1 MRLGKIIILF
11 FWTFAGFTFP
21 LKNLTARPAANDLGA
36 IAFMA
41 LPPADS
47 EAGPRPF
54 LFSHGGMIR
63 GDTTQRRLAL
73 IFTGGDYNDGGDHV
87 RTVLRKKNIRASFFF
102 TGDFYRN
109 PDNDKL
115 IHDLIADRNY
125 LGPHSDKHLL
135 YCSWEKR
142 DSLLVTKKE
151 FISDLLANYQAM
163 QRFGLRRQEA
173 RYFIPPYEW
182 YDKTI
187 ADWTKELGL
196 VLVNFSPGT
205 LANADYT
212 VPSMANYRSS
222 QEIFLSITGYEK
234 GHLTGLN
241 GFLLLLHVGT
251 HPDRTDKFY
260 FRLEELIDSLQK
272 RNYAFSRIDELLQ

>member
-1 MRLGKIIILF
+1 M
-11 FWTFAGFTFP
+11 
-21 LKNLTARPAANDLGA
+21 
-36 IAFMA
+36 
-41 LPPADS
+41 
-47 EAGPRPF
+47 
-54 LFSHGGMIR
+54 
-63 GDTTQRRLAL
+63 
-73 IFTGGDYNDGGDHV
+73 
-87 RTVLRKKNIRASFFF
+87 
-102 TGDFYRN
+102 
-109 PDNDKL
+109 
-115 IHDLIADRNY
+115 
-125 LGPHSDKHLL
+125 
-135 YCSWEKR
+135 
-142 DSLLVTKKE
+142 
-151 FISDLLANYQAM
+151 SDLLANYQAM

-251 HPDRTDKFY
+251 NPDRTDKFY